1 MQKKS
6 FNIGQNI
13 FFIFFCVLFFS
24 VFEVVF
30 PSSAFASSDLSLSPA
45 AGSYTQG
52 NTFQVKLYVNTNGDE
67 INAAAANLTFDNT
80 ILNVSSIDTTG
91 SKFTQWVG
99 YPTFSNSGPNGTIN
113 FSGGLPKPGYN
124 GAAGLI
130 FVINFTGIHTGTGN
144 VNFVPGSEKVLLDDG
159 FGTPDFGTATGG
171 SYTITPPSLSVSCN
185 ASPASINIGNSVTFS
200 ASASG
205 ETGTYTYS
213 WTATGTD
220 TTGSPHS
227 CKSGGSTA
235 SSCSEQFNTVGTKTA
250 TVTVSSG
257 GETLSKDCSAT
268 VGLPGL
274 NVSCNATPNSTTV
287 GQAVTFNSSVSGG
300 VGGYT
305 YSWTATGTDAT
316 GSPHTCKSGGST
328 ASSCSEEFNTA
339 GIKTAT
345 VSVTSGTQ
353 NSSSSCSATAG
364 VPGVNVSCSPASQSV
379 NVNDSVTFTGSASG
393 GNGTY
398 AYTWSKDCTGP
409 SSPTCTTSYGAQ
421 GLKTATVTATS
432 GGNSSSA
439 NCLALVNAVCPALGG
454 TGTQY
459 NACSFDGKCVSVVG
473 QGQNQCQTDNDCA
486 IAPAVTKIIEV
497 PVKEIQAVTKTIN
510 TPQGSAITK
519 TVSTTGAAVAAAVA
533 AGTLFPFSLFDLLLL
548 PLRLFALLMVGLG
561 LKKRGASWGV
571 VYDSVTKQP
580 LDPAYIVLKDANGK
594 EISSAVTD
602 LDGRFGFLVEP
613 GVYQMEAHK
622 SNYNFPSQKLA
633 GKAHDELY
641 ADLYFGEN
649 IIIKKSGETILKNI
663 PLDPIKF
670 DWNEFAK
677 KNKNLMKFYSKWDV
691 VLRKIYDFVFYIG
704 LVVAVI
710 AFIFA
715 PYPYNLVIMLLYLA
729 LLLLR
734 IFGLK
739 PKTYGYIV
747 DKATEVPL
755 SFPIVRVVESDSN
768 KEIASKSADR
778 YGKYYCLVPP
788 GKYYVKIEKKN
799 EDGSYSLAY
808 TSPTIDVSH
817 KGIIK
822 ERFKI

>member
-1 MQKKS
+1 MQKKP
-6 FNIGQNI
+6 FNVGQNI
-13 FFIFFCVLFFS
+13 LYIFFCVLFFT
-24 VFEVVF
+24 VFAAVF
-30 PSSAFASSDLSLSPA
+30 PSSVFASSDLYLDPPA
-45 AGSYTQG
+45 GTYTQG
-52 NTFQVKLYVNTNGDE
+52 NTFQIKLYVNTHGDE
-67 INAAAANLTFDNT
+67 INAAAANLTFNNT
-80 ILNVSSIDTTG
+80 ILNVSSIDTG
-91 SKFTQWVG
+91 SSLFTQWTG
-99 YPTFSNSGPNGTIN
+99 YPTFSNSGPNGTIS

-124 GAAGLI
+124 GASGLL
-130 FVINFTGIHTGTGN
+130 FVINFTGKNIGTGN
-144 VNFVPGSEKVLLDDG
+144 VNFVLGSEKVLLDDG

-171 SYTITPPSLSVSCN
+171 SYTINPPALSVSCN
-185 ASPASINIGNSVTFS
+185 ASPSSANVGSSVTFT

-205 ETGTYTYS
+205 EIPPYTYTWS
-213 WTATGTD
+213 ATGTD
-220 TTGSPHS
+220 LSGSPHTCNS
-227 CKSGGSTA
+227 STA
-235 SSCSEQFNTVGTKTA
+235 STCSEKFNTVGTKKA
-250 TVTVSSG
+250 TVTATSSNG
-257 GETLSKDCSAT
+257 KHLSADCSST
-268 VGLPGL
+268 IGLPGL
-274 NVSCNATPNSTTV
+274 NVSCNANPNSTTINNS
-287 GQAVTFNSSVSGG
+287 VTFSATASGG

-305 YSWTATGTDAT
+305 YSWSGDCSTGTAPTCTKSFSTT
-316 GSPHTCKSGGST
+316 GT
-328 ASSCSEEFNTA
+328 
-339 GIKTAT
+339 KTAT

-353 NSSSSCSATAG
+353 NSSSNCSATVG
-364 VPGVNVSCSPASQSV
+364 VPGVSVSCSPASQSA

-398 AYTWSKDCTGP
+398 TYSWSGDSGSCVGS

-432 GGNSSSA
+432 GGNSASA
-439 NCLALVNAVCPALGG
+439 NCSLSVCPTAAGVGG
-454 TGTQY
+454 TTSQH
-459 NACSFDGKCVSVVG
+459 NICSSDAKCVPVLG
-473 QGQNQCQTDNDCA
+473 QGQDQCQADSDCA
-486 IAPAVTKIIEV
+486 AASAVTKMIEV
-497 PVKEIQAVTKTIN
+497 PVKDVQIVTRTIN

-519 TVSTTGAAVAAAVA
+519 TVSTTGVAVAAAVA
-533 AGTLFPFSLFDLLLL
+533 VGSLFPFSLFELLML
-548 PLRLFALLMVGLG
+548 PLRLFGLVLVGLG
-561 LKKRGASWGV
+561 LRKRGASWGV

-613 GVYQMEAHK
+613 GVYRMDAHK

-633 GKAHDELY
+633 GRTHDELY
-641 ADLYFGEN
+641 SDLYFGED